1 MLGGIGI
8 LTGAELA
15 AIEAGLARI
24 RAELRDGT
32 FVAVAGDEDIHM
44 AVERRLVELVGA
56 PGAKLHTAR
65 SRNDQVALDLRLAT
79 REAIGWLVEGLVAC
93 QEVLVHRAQEHRRS
107 LMPGYTHLQRAQPVT
122 LAHHLLAYFEMLQRD
137 VDRLLDAAARV
148 AVSPLGAGALA
159 GTTLPINRAQVARE
173 LGLAQVAA
181 NSLDAVAD
189 RDFAVEAIAC
199 CALIGVHTSRLG
211 EELVLWCSA
220 EFGYVHL
227 PDAWATGSSLMPQK
241 KNPDVFEL
249 LRGRSGRATGAL
261 VTVLTV
267 LKGLPLAYNRDL
279 QEVTRP
285 LLDTMAATTEDLRI
299 LAEVLAVLEFDIERM
314 AAAARDPFL
323 LATDVADY
331 LVLKGVPF
339 REAHGIVGRAV
350 RLALRT
356 GRGLDALELAEWQE
370 LAPAADAELATVFDP
385 ERVLRR
391 REVPGAPGPRS
402 QARALLRA
410 GLMVRRNRR
419 ALALLR
425 VPPGA

>member
-1 MLGGIGI
+1 MLAGIGV
-8 LTGAELA
+8 LTAAELA
-15 AIEAGLARI
+15 AIERGLAAV
-24 RAELRDGT
+24 RAELRDGA
-32 FVAVAGDEDIHM
+32 FAEAPGDEDIHM

-79 REAIGWLVEGLVAC
+79 REAIGQLVEGLAAC
-93 QEVLVHRAQEHRRS
+93 QEVLVRRAREHRRS
-107 LMPGYTHLQRAQPVT
+107 RLPGYTHLQRAQPVT
-122 LAHHLLAYFEMLQRD
+122 LAHHLLAYVEMLQRD

-148 AVSPLGAGALA
+148 EVSPLGAGALA
-159 GTTLPINRAQVARE
+159 GTTLPIDRARVARE
-173 LGLAQVAA
+173 LGLVHVAA

-189 RDFAVEAIAC
+189 RDFAVETVAC
-199 CALIGVHTSRLG
+199 CALIGVHLSRLG

-220 EFGYVHL
+220 EFGYARL

-285 LLDTMAATTEDLRI
+285 LLDTVAATAEDLGL
-299 LAEVLAVLEFDIERM
+299 LAEVLAVLEFDTERM
-314 AAAARDPFL
+314 AAAAGDPFL
-323 LATDVADY
+323 LATDVADH
-331 LVLKGVPF
+331 LVLRGVPF

-350 RLALRT
+350 RLALST
-356 GRGLDALELAEWQE
+356 GRGLDALELAEW
-370 LAPAADAELATVFDP
+370 LALTPAADAGLLAVFDQA
-385 ERVLRR
+385 RVLGR
-391 REVPGAPGPRS
+391 RELPGAPGPRS

-410 GLMVRRNRR
+410 GRMVQRNRR

-425 VPPGA
+425 ARSGA

>member
-1 MLGGIGI
+1 V
-8 LTGAELA
+8 
-15 AIEAGLARI
+15 R
-24 RAELRDGT
+24 
-32 FVAVAGDEDIHM
+32 
-44 AVERRLVELVGA
+44 
-56 PGAKLHTAR
+56 
-65 SRNDQVALDLRLAT
+65 
-79 REAIGWLVEGLVAC
+79 
-93 QEVLVHRAQEHRRS
+93 
-107 LMPGYTHLQRAQPVT
+107 
-122 LAHHLLAYFEMLQRD
+122 
-137 VDRLLDAAARV
+137 
-148 AVSPLGAGALA
+148 
-159 GTTLPINRAQVARE
+159 
-173 LGLAQVAA
+173 
-181 NSLDAVAD
+181 
-189 RDFAVEAIAC
+189 
-199 CALIGVHTSRLG
+199 
-211 EELVLWCSA
+211 
-220 EFGYVHL
+220 L